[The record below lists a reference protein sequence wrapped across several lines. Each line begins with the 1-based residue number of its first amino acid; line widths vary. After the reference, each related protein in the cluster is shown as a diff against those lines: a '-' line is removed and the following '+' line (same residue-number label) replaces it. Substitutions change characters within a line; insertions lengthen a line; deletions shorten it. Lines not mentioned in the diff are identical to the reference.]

1 MAIKYQDQ
9 ETLQQLKKRNEHLKR
24 EKEEEAKKV
33 AAILNDEKRTP
44 FTPEEWRELAY
55 QHNKEQLKEMEP
67 FTFRSFNYTYD
78 YEDRL
83 YYPFYELELY
93 KQSKGAKPQGME
105 PDRYLH
111 LREKEA
117 KYKELLEKVQE
128 YENGKE
134 NNDNERSVCLLP

>member
-1 MAIKYQDQ
+1 MAIKCQDQ
-9 ETLQQLKKRNEHLKR
+9 ETLKKRKEQKRR
-24 EKEEEAKKV
+24 EKEKEAKKV

-55 QHNKEQLKEMEP
+55 QHDKEQLKEMEP

-93 KQSKGAKPQGME
+93 KYGKGAKPQGME
-105 PDRYLH
+105 PDRYYH
-111 LREKEA
+111 FVEEEK
-117 KYKELLEKVQE
+117 KYRKLQE
-128 YENGKE
+128 TVKKY
-134 NNDNERSVCLLP
+134 LPPIW

>member
-1 MAIKYQDQ
+1 
-9 ETLQQLKKRNEHLKR
+9 
-24 EKEEEAKKV
+24 
-33 AAILNDEKRTP
+33 
-44 FTPEEWRELAY
+44 
-55 QHNKEQLKEMEP
+55 
-67 FTFRSFNYTYD
+67 
-78 YEDRL
+78 
-83 YYPFYELELY
+83 
-93 KQSKGAKPQGME
+93 ME

>member
-1 MAIKYQDQ
+1 MAIKYQDY
-9 ETLQQLKKRNEHLKR
+9 ETLQQLKKRKEQERR

-44 FTPEEWRELAY
+44 FTPEEWKELTY

-67 FTFRSFNYTYD
+67 FTFRSFNYVYD
-78 YEDRL
+78 YEDGM
-83 YYPFYELELY
+83 YYPFYEMELY
-93 KQSKGAKPQGME
+93 KQGKGAKPQGME

-117 KYKELLEKVQE
+117 KYKELLKKCGE
-128 YENGKE
+128 G
-134 NNDNERSVCLLP
+134 